1 MWMIHLMVY
10 LEWLLSNAF
19 IEVKNSWYDDCD
31 KIMEA
36 HQSCIAAC
44 WLVKGLFHF
53 DDRCHKITNHCHK
66 ITNYCHKITDNIF
79 VLILPSFDSKSVR
92 YVSNFRTFIECF
104 SESFTLPFHF
114 SIRFPAFCDHF
125 VCLFVSFLS
134 AFVAFLPTFL
144 PV

>member
-1 MWMIHLMVY
+1 
-10 LEWLLSNAF
+10 
-19 IEVKNSWYDDCD
+19 
-31 KIMEA
+31 MEA

-53 DDRCHKITNHCHK
+53 DDRCHKITNH
-66 ITNYCHKITDNIF
+66 CHKITDNIF

-104 SESFTLPFHF
+104 SESFTLRFHF

-134 AFVAFLPTFL
+134 AFVAFLPAFL
-144 PV
+144 PVQLPRVEGPLLALLSAFLKIRNLRQITTTYTSRDW